1 MAMAGPGVGEDCDV
15 VFGCESDV
23 FLSMFV
29 GDPDSNKSSMV
40 GEDVSILVFQD
51 GERGRHNYIIL
62 VWFAACSEGRCR
74 AKLPALRCCFA
85 FGKVSCLLKPDVLSG
100 RIKLEIV
107 GIRRSRT

>member
-40 GEDVSILVFQD
+40 GGL
-51 GERGRHNYIIL
+51 G
-62 VWFAACSEGRCR
+62 
-74 AKLPALRCCFA
+74 CFN
-85 FGKVSCLLKPDVLSG
+85 FSFP
-100 RIKLEIV
+100 RW
-107 GIRRSRT
+107 